1 MGLTTQN
8 FRTFI
13 ILLLK
18 LKTCAEIEII
28 RTGKLN
34 LFDMDIDKDIDYMN
48 YINQVVGLR
57 CQVQYILDV
66 LLVVKLV
73 QLLSIDV

>member
-1 MGLTTQN
+1 
-8 FRTFI
+8 
-13 ILLLK
+13 
-18 LKTCAEIEII
+18 
-28 RTGKLN
+28 
-34 LFDMDIDKDIDYMN
+34 MDIDKDIDYMN

-73 QLLSIDV
+73 QLLSIDLMFNIDIQSN